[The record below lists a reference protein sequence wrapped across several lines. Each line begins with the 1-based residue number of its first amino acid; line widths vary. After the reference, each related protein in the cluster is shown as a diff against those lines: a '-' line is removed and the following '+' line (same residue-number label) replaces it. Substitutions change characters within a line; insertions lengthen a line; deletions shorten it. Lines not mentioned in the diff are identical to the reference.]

1 MSAAL
6 GGGAAGAFTFGA
18 LVAVDVALGAVA
30 WAERARDPKESSEAV
45 ATVAV
50 NNFVVKRFMNL
61 SLQRNMSPAKRVL
74 D

>member
-1 MSAAL
+1 
-6 GGGAAGAFTFGA
+6 
-18 LVAVDVALGAVA
+18 
-30 WAERARDPKESSEAV
+30 V